1 MQQKPGPQPPPPEVG
16 PQEKKQ
22 PCLFADAQMHLPLAG
37 KFCQPE
43 VVPCRAPGR
52 KAAGSRED
60 VSEMQACPC
69 SFGEQAIGIT
79 VPGRKCCPGPK
90 L

>member
-1 MQQKPGPQPPPPEVG
+1 
-16 PQEKKQ
+16 
-22 PCLFADAQMHLPLAG
+22 
-37 KFCQPE
+37 
-43 VVPCRAPGR
+43 
-52 KAAGSRED
+52 
-60 VSEMQACPC
+60 MQACPC